1 MVLAPDQYQ
10 RSIYNDSIKDKLT
23 PGKALAFAHGFNIR
37 FGYIKAP
44 EGVDVILIAPKA
56 PGHTVRREFE
66 AGRGI
71 PDIIAVEQDATG
83 SAWEL
88 AKSYAK
94 AIGGTRAG
102 VIKTTFTEETE
113 TDLFGEQAVLC
124 GGVSQLVQYGFE
136 TLTEAG
142 YQPQIAYFEVL
153 HELKL
158 IVDLMW
164 EGGIAKQRWSVSDTA
179 EYGDYVSGPRVITP
193 EVKENM
199 KAVLKDIQD
208 GAFAKRF
215 IDDQDAGAPE
225 FKELRAKAEQHPIEA
240 VGRELRRCSPGSSR
254 TPTTSK
260 VPQPA
265 RHCPAG
271 EPDTISWGPASLLS
285 STTRLTSTTRF
296 TKIPTRYTRELK
308 RSPVTS
314 TKPVVLLAEELS
326 PATVEALGPDFEIR
340 QTDGSDR
347 SQLLSAIA
355 DVDAILVRSATQL
368 DAEAIAAAKN
378 LKVIARAGVG
388 LDNVDIKAATQAG
401 VMVVNAPTS
410 NIVSAAELTVG
421 HILSL
426 ARHIPQASSALKDGE
441 WKRSKYTGIE
451 LFEKKIGI
459 IGLGRIGALV
469 AARLK
474 GFDTK
479 ILAYDPYITS
489 ARAAQLGVQLVTLD
503 ELLAQSD
510 FITIHMPK
518 TPETVGMLGADAF
531 KKMKST
537 AYVVNV
543 ARGGLVD
550 EEALYTALQAGDI
563 AGAGVDVFSKE
574 PSTDL
579 PFFKLDNVVV
589 TPHLGASTDEAQEKA
604 GVSVAKSVRL
614 ALAGELVPDAVNVA
628 GGVIAPDVRP
638 GIPLMEKLGRIFTAL
653 THASLTQFDV
663 EVAGEISSLD
673 VKVLELAALKGIFA
687 DVVTEQVSY
696 VNAPVIAEQRGI
708 NVRLITTPDTE
719 SYRNVLTLRGALS
732 DGSQI
737 SVAGTLTG
745 PKQIQKLVGVNG
757 YEVEI
762 PISEHL
768 VVVAYSDR
776 PGVIGTIGH
785 ILGMNNIN
793 IAGMQVARQAEGG
806 QVLALLTI
814 DSSVPQQVLDAIK
827 AGIGADMVRE
837 VDLED

>member
-1 MVLAPDQYQ
+1 
-10 RSIYNDSIKDKLT
+10 
-23 PGKALAFAHGFNIR
+23 
-37 FGYIKAP
+37 
-44 EGVDVILIAPKA
+44 
-56 PGHTVRREFE
+56 
-66 AGRGI
+66 
-71 PDIIAVEQDATG
+71 
-83 SAWEL
+83 
-88 AKSYAK
+88 
-94 AIGGTRAG
+94 
-102 VIKTTFTEETE
+102 
-113 TDLFGEQAVLC
+113 
-124 GGVSQLVQYGFE
+124 VS
-136 TLTEAG
+136 
-142 YQPQIAYFEVL
+142 
-153 HELKL
+153 
-158 IVDLMW
+158 
-164 EGGIAKQRWSVSDTA
+164 
-179 EYGDYVSGPRVITP
+179 
-193 EVKENM
+193 
-199 KAVLKDIQD
+199 
-208 GAFAKRF
+208 
-215 IDDQDAGAPE
+215 
-225 FKELRAKAEQHPIEA
+225 
-240 VGRELRRCSPGSSR
+240 
-254 TPTTSK
+254 
-260 VPQPA
+260 
-265 RHCPAG
+265 
-271 EPDTISWGPASLLS
+271 
-285 STTRLTSTTRF
+285 
-296 TKIPTRYTRELK
+296 
-308 RSPVTS
+308 
-314 TKPVVLLAEELS
+314 KPVVLLAEELS

-340 QTDGSDR
+340 QTDGADR
-347 SQLLSAIA
+347 SQLLSAIS
-355 DVDAILVRSATQL
+355 DVDAILVRSATQV

-426 ARHIPQASSALKDGE
+426 ARHIPQASAALKDGE
-441 WKRSKYTGIE
+441 WKRSKYTGTE

-489 ARAAQLGVQLVTLD
+489 ARAAQLGVQLVSLD

-531 KKMKST
+531 
-537 AYVVNV
+537 
-543 ARGGLVD
+543 
-550 EEALYTALQAGDI
+550 TALQDGEI
-563 AGAGVDVFSKE
+563 GGAGVDVFAKE

-638 GIPLMEKLGRIFTAL
+638 GIPLIEKLGRIFTAL
-653 THASLTQFDV
+653 THDSLTQLDV

-673 VKVLELAALKGIFA
+673 VKVLELAALKGVFA

-708 NVRLITTPDTE
+708 NVRLMTSPETE

-745 PKQIQKLVGVNG
+745 PKQIEKLVGING
-757 YEVEI
+757 FEVEI

-768 VVVAYSDR
+768 VVVAYTDR

-793 IAGMQVARQAEGG
+793 IAGMQVARHDQGG

-827 AGIGADMVRE
+827 AGIGAEMVRE